1 MSNVVTQS
9 AGLLARSL
17 SEFGRTPGASGK
29 LRSLPSTTQPKASGR
44 RLLFSSTDSGG
55 DQLSRQE
62 ANRGFILSCA
72 AMKCGLASRKILTNA
87 APVLPIR
94 IDRHLLD
101 SAANTPPLRRA
112 DCFAVVE
119 AQD

>member
-1 MSNVVTQS
+1 MPDQEENMFVPARVMKRIIT
-9 AGLLARSL
+9 ATTLAIAAWT
-17 SEFGRTPGASGK
+17 TPVIAK
-29 LRSLPSTTQPKASGR
+29 ECYAPDARA
-44 RLLFSSTDSGG
+44 
-55 DQLSRQE
+55 QE
-62 ANRGFILSCA
+62 RADDHEGNFTSSCA

-94 IDRHLLD
+94 IDRHSLN
-101 SAANTPPLRRA
+101 SAASTLPLRCA